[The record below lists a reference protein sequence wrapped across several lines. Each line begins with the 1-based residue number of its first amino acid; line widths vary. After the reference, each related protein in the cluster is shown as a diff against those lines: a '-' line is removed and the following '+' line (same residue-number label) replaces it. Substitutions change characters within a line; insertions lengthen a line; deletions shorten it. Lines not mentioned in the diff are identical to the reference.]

1 MTKARPR
8 SDGFSLIELIVAST
22 IVIILCSMAV
32 PLAKLEA
39 KREKERMLRYDLKQL
54 RDAIDRYAEGS
65 LAGKFN
71 NAPSYGYPPTLQ
83 ALVNPIELRNG
94 ENLKILREIPLDP
107 LTGQRDWGVH
117 SMEDDP
123 DSDSWDGNQ
132 IWDVYSKATGTGLNG
147 VRYRDW

>member
-1 MTKARPR
+1 VIVQKCQVA
-8 SDGFSLIELIVAST
+8 GFTLIELVVSAT
-22 IVIILCSMAV
+22 IVMTLCSMAI
-32 PLAKLEA
+32 PIARYEA
-39 KREKERMLRYDLKQL
+39 RREKEQMLRNDLQQL

-71 NAPSYGYPPTLQ
+71 NAPSYGYPPDLQ

-94 ENLKILREIPLDP
+94 AKLRILKEIPIDP
-107 LTGQRDWGVH
+107 MTGARDWGVH

-147 VRYRDW
+147 MKYRNW